1 MTFNT
6 RFFHCESF
14 VQSSGDRVRKEYSVT
29 FADNGCKHLYVKR
42 EIDIQPE
49 IRSYLGDTLIGNVLA
64 KAALGDTS
72 GLRQVG
78 TESYIDARTFQN
90 MTYAQMHDVAKNAD
104 KLFNVLP
111 DEITSKYDSAED
123 FVASCNGA
131 TLGRLIKDYA
141 EKLASSSES
150 EVSVNG

>member
-6 RFFHCESF
+6 RFTHCEGF
-14 VQSSGDRVRKEYSVT
+14 VQPSGDSVRKEYSVT
-29 FADNGCKHLYVKR
+29 FGDNGCKHLYVKR

-78 TESYIDARTFQN
+78 TESYIDARSFQN
-90 MTYAQMHDVAKNAD
+90 MTYALMHNVAKNAD
-104 KLFNVLP
+104 KLFAVLP
-111 DEITSKYDSAED
+111 DEIKGKYHSADE
-123 FVASCNGA
+123 FVSACNGA

-141 EKLASSSES
+141 DKLASSAAKEDSS
-150 EVSVNG
+150 NG

>member
-6 RFFHCESF
+6 RFAHCEGF
-14 VQSSGDRVRKEYSVT
+14 VQPSGDVVRKEYSVT
-29 FADNGCKHLYVKR
+29 YGDNGCKHLYVKNVV
-42 EIDIQPE
+42 DIQLE

-78 TESYIDARTFQN
+78 TESYIDARSYQN
-90 MTYAQMHDVAKNAD
+90 MTYAQMHNVAKNAD
-104 KLFNVLP
+104 RLFNVLP
-111 DEITSKYDSAED
+111 DDIKGKFNSAEE
-123 FVASCNGA
+123 FVSSCNGA

-141 EKLASSSES
+141 EKLASSADK
-150 EVSVNG
+150 EVSNNG